1 MTDVA
6 VAVAQV
12 AAGGGIVQA
21 ILALTRRRSELR
33 RLDRDTDSVA
43 VETADQ
49 VMGILR
55 RELLAAKDELLAARQ
70 AMDQLQAGHAQAI
83 AQQKATQTTERREH
97 QRQIQ
102 GLVEQ
107 VSDLRDELRTA
118 KAQINRMG

>member
-83 AQQKATQTTERREH
+83 AQQKATQATERREH
-97 QRQIQ
+97 QRQLQ